1 MDAENKNKESGQK
14 LLNPTQAELY
24 LQGSLGQP
32 DGYWRLF
39 LQNNRRTDRRQ
50 TRVIPYVQS
59 RGRPWYDPADLDR
72 FISDHKNTAM
82 ARGLVS
88 GRLEDVVLAV
98 GCWPTGRPFVSWI
111 SHQIDD
117 EGRTGFVRLQ
127 LADPLAVYRLNPSE
141 ARLVAAELLE
151 AAAGAERA
159 SETS

>member
-1 MDAENKNKESGQK
+1 MDIENKNKESDPK
-14 LLNPTQAELY
+14 LLSAAQAESY
-24 LQGSLGQP
+24 LQASLGQP
-32 DGYWRLF
+32 NGYWRLF

-50 TRVIPYVQS
+50 TRVVPCFQS

-82 ARGLVS
+82 ARGLVP

-111 SHQIDD
+111 SPQIDD
-117 EGRTGFVRLQ
+117 ESRTGFVRLQ
-127 LADPLAVYRLNPSE
+127 LADPMAIYRLNPSE
-141 ARLVAAELLE
+141 ARVVAAELLE